1 MHERREQLNRF
12 LVEVFHKVLRMEER
26 YIRDA
31 GFEDLSISEM
41 HVIEAVCRAEREG
54 GAIAKAIAQALQITP
69 GSLSAAVKV
78 LEKKGYLRRERDA
91 ADGRLV
97 WLWPTQQGDRAFAS
111 HEQIHHRMVDNVLEP
126 LSETDARALAGALER
141 LSNFFNTE
149 RTA

>member
-1 MHERREQLNRF
+1 MQETREVLNRF
-12 LVEVFHKVLRMEER
+12 LVEVFHSILRLEEI
-26 YIRDA
+26 YIREA
-31 GFEDLSISEM
+31 GYEDLSITEM
-41 HVIEAVCRAEREG
+41 HVIESVCIAVKEG
-54 GAIAKAIAQALQITP
+54 RNTAKEIAAIRGVTP
-69 GSLSAAVKV
+69 GTLSTTVKV